1 VPTDRRGIQLVLT
14 EAGRMAVE
22 RAEDALLQRLSQVVD
37 GDMRK
42 ALPLV
47 LSALGPGLD
56 DDIGTTS
63 AR

>member
-1 VPTDRRGIQLVLT
+1 
-14 EAGRMAVE
+14 MAVE